1 MTTPSLHQT
10 VLEYGHHRYL
20 KLALLLCGVSVF
32 AYLRDPAPIGRY
44 GGTWVGYGLGILGA
58 LLILLLLWFG
68 VRKRRYQSRMGTLQG
83 WLSAHVYLGASLL
96 VIVTLHT
103 GFEVGWN
110 VHTLAYGLM
119 VLVILSG
126 FNGIYAYARYPKLI
140 TAVMGEETLDGLLLK
155 IASLDAEARKAAMTL
170 PDEISQAVLKA
181 AEETRIG
188 GGVLA
193 QLRGDDPH
201 CPTTRAL
208 DLLKESVGGLT
219 MTSTRASQT
228 LFSALSKK
236 QALLRRARQA
246 VMYKAR
252 LDLWLYAHVPMSV
265 ALLGALV
272 AHIVAVFFYR
282 G

>member
-1 MTTPSLHQT
+1 LTTPSLHQT

-126 FNGIYAYARYPKLI
+126 FYGIYAYARYPKLI

>member
-10 VLEYGHHRYL
+10 VLEYRHHRYL
-20 KLALLLCGVSVF
+20 KLSILLCGICVF
-32 AYLRDPAPIGRY
+32 AYLRDTAPLGRY
-44 GGTWVGYGLGILGA
+44 GGSWVGYGLGIIGA

-110 VHTLAYGLM
+110 VHTLAYALM
-119 VLVILSG
+119 VLVVLSG
-126 FNGIYAYARYPKLI
+126 FYGIYAYVRYPKLI
-140 TAVMGEETLDGLLLK
+140 TAVMGEDTMDGLLLK
-155 IASLDAEARKAAMTL
+155 IASLDAEARKAAMIL
-170 PDEISQAVLKA
+170 PDDISQAVLKA

-188 GGVLA
+188 GGVFA

-208 DLLKESVGGLT
+208 DLLKEAVGGLT

-228 LFSALSKK
+228 LFSALSRK
-236 QALLRRARQA
+236 QAMLRRARQA

-252 LDLWLYAHVPMSV
+252 LDLWLYAHVPLSI

-272 AHIVAVFFYR
+272 AHVVAVFYYR

>member
-1 MTTPSLHQT
+1 MNSPSLHQT
-10 VLEYGHHRYL
+10 VLEYRQHRYL
-20 KLALLLCGVSVF
+20 KVALLVCGACVLT
-32 AYLRDPAPIGRY
+32 YLLDAPPLGRY

-58 LLILLLLWFG
+58 LIILLLLWFG
-68 VRKRRYQSRMGTLQG
+68 VRKRRYRSRMGTLQG

-110 VHTLAYGLM
+110 VHTLAYALM
-119 VLVILSG
+119 LLVVLSG
-126 FNGIYAYARYPKLI
+126 FYGVYAYVRYPKLI
-140 TAVMGEETLDGLLLK
+140 TAAMGEDTMDGLLLK
-155 IASLDAEARKAAMTL
+155 IASLDAEARAAAMIL
-170 PDEISQAVLKA
+170 PDEISGAVLKA
-181 AEETRIG
+181 ADETRIG

-193 QLRGDDPH
+193 QLRGDDPL

-236 QALLRRARQA
+236 QAMLRRAREA

-252 LDLWLYAHVPMSV
+252 LDLWLYAHVPLSL
-265 ALLGALV
+265 ALLAALV

>member
-1 MTTPSLHQT
+1 MTPPSLHQT

-20 KLALLLCGVSVF
+20 KIALLLSGAGIA
-32 AYLRDPAPIGRY
+32 AYVGDDGPLGRY
-44 GGTWVGYGLGILGA
+44 GGSWVGYGLGILGA
-58 LLILLLLWFG
+58 LIILLLLWFG
-68 VRKRRYQSRMGTLQG
+68 VRKRRYRSRMGTLQG

-110 VHTLAYGLM
+110 VHTLAFALM
-119 VLVILSG
+119 LLVVLSG
-126 FNGIYAYARYPKLI
+126 FYGIYAYVRYPKLV
-140 TAVMGEETLDGLLLK
+140 TAVMGEDTMDGLLLK
-155 IASLDAEARKAAMTL
+155 IASLDAEARAAAMTL
-170 PDEISQAVLKA
+170 PDEISRAVLAA

-188 GGVLA
+188 GGVIA
-193 QLRGDDPH
+193 QLRGDDPR

-236 QALLRRARQA
+236 QAMLRRARAA

-252 LDLWLYAHVPMSV
+252 LDLWLYAHVPLSL
-265 ALLGALV
+265 ALLGALA